1 MTARRRHPLN
11 LVETPRFFN
20 PYEEIRFTEN
30 LLPHWQQNGA
40 TYFVT
45 FRLADSVPTHL
56 RTQWEDERK
65 AWLQFHPE
73 PWNIE
78 TEQEYHKR
86 FTGAIER
93 WLDAGYGSCVLRQ
106 VDCARIVDN
115 ALRHFDRQR
124 LALISSVV
132 MPNHVHALLI
142 QNADHPLEHL
152 LHSWKTFS
160 SRNINRLVGRS
171 GTLWQRSYF
180 DRLVRNEKHFRNC
193 VRYIRRNPEKAHLKP
208 GEYIPYES
216 DMAKQIE

>member
-1 MTARRRHPLN
+1 
-11 LVETPRFFN
+11 VDTPRFFN

-45 FRLADSVPTHL
+45 FRLADSVPAHL
-56 RTQWEDERK
+56 WTKWEEER
-65 AWLQFHPE
+65 AGWLRFHPE
-73 PWNIE
+73 PWDVE
-78 TEQEYHKR
+78 VELEYHKR
-86 FTGAIER
+86 FTTAIER

-106 VDCARIVDN
+106 VDCAKIVDE

-124 LALISSVV
+124 VLLISSVV

-160 SRNINRLVGRS
+160 SRNTNRLVGRS

-208 GEYIPYES
+208 GEYILYES
-216 DMAKQIE
+216 DVAKQIE

>member
-1 MTARRRHPLN
+1 
-11 LVETPRFFN
+11 VETPRFFN

-45 FRLADSVPTHL
+45 FRLTDSVPTRQ
-56 RTQWEDERK
+56 RTQGEEDR
-65 AWLQFHPE
+65 ATWLRFHPE
-73 PWNIE
+73 PWDIG
-78 TEQEYHKR
+78 TELEYHRR

-106 VDCARIVDN
+106 MECANVVDE
-115 ALRHFDRQR
+115 ALRHFDHER
-124 LALISSVV
+124 LSLISSVI

-142 QNADHPLEHL
+142 QNAKHPLENL
-152 LHSWKTFS
+152 LHSWKSFS

-180 DRLVRNEKHFRNC
+180 DRLVRNEQHFRNC

-208 GEYIPYES
+208 GEYILYES

>member
-1 MTARRRHPLN
+1 
-11 LVETPRFFN
+11 
-20 PYEEIRFTEN
+20 
-30 LLPHWQQNGA
+30 
-40 TYFVT
+40 
-45 FRLADSVPTHL
+45 
-56 RTQWEDERK
+56 
-65 AWLQFHPE
+65 
-73 PWNIE
+73 
-78 TEQEYHKR
+78 
-86 FTGAIER
+86 
-93 WLDAGYGSCVLRQ
+93 VLWQ

-132 MPNHVHALLI
+132 MRNHVHALLI

-180 DRLVRNEKHFRNC
+180 DRLVRDEKHFRNC

-208 GEYIPYES
+208 GEYILYES